1 MPATTYLTAEE
12 FDRLLRLCGEASKP
26 ANQRLLTDDD
36 LDDHAKHSR
45 IKDDTGEAPVAA
57 DGTDPNPDYTL
68 TVDLYRAASLCW
80 HQKAGVFAEEF
91 EFEADGGKFM
101 RNQKYDMAIAQA
113 KRYADM
119 AKGSYTPVEPE
130 ERA

>member
-1 MPATTYLTAEE
+1 MPALTYLTAEE
-12 FDRLLRLCGEASKP
+12 YDRLQRLIGESTKP
-26 ANQRLLTDDD
+26 ENQRLLTDAD

-45 IKDDTGEAPVAA
+45 V
-57 DGTDPNPDYTL
+57 PDENGNGPGDAGYTN

-80 HQKAGVFAEEF
+80 HQKAGIFAEEF
-91 EFEADGGKFM
+91 QFEADGGRFF

-119 AKGSYTPVEPE
+119 AQGHSTPIKPE
-130 ERA
+130 ERP